1 MPRYT
6 RQELLALL
14 APEEDD
20 KVMAEALKRVN
31 DKTLGAEIHRYR
43 CLCKGYEAA
52 EAEVSRCIELQYW
65 IVVEQEKCIQRLQ
78 MANAHKWLAVQL
90 DPRGFAE
97 VLARTQGKTQIQQ
110 SGARSW
116 KRGDVT

>member
-31 DKTLGAEIHRYR
+31 NKMLGAEIHRYQ
-43 CLCKGYEAA
+43 CLCKGYKAA
-52 EAEVSRCIELQYW
+52 EAEVSRCIELQYR
-65 IVVEQEKCIQRLQ
+65 IAAEREKCIQRLQ
-78 MANAHKWLAVQL
+78 MANTHERLAVQL

-97 VLARTQGKTQIQQ
+97 VLARTQGKTQIQR
-110 SGARSW
+110 SGARS
-116 KRGDVT
+116 